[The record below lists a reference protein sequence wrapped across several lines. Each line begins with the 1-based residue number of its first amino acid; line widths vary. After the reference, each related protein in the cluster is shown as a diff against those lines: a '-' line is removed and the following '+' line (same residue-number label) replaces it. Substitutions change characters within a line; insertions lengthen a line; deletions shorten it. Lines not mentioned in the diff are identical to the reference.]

1 MKRWSG
7 SVKGVG
13 FVCWVVV
20 CLFSGSLSRVFL
32 IYGITA
38 LTSKFY
44 QNTHKITLF
53 QLFQTNFHILD
64 KKIFLMIIMYIY
76 INKNYHSFHL
86 RGVVNK
92 TIQFFQNENP
102 CSQSNPTTPNPPSP
116 HFPTFFS
123 SPSFLSSIPSFIF
136 SLFSSILYLKF
147 SLKFPL
153 SIFLYYICLLPFPCL
168 TLIFIYDTI
177 KLIFYN
183 Y

>member
-1 MKRWSG
+1 M
-7 SVKGVG
+7 
-13 FVCWVVV
+13 
-20 CLFSGSLSRVFL
+20 FSGSLSRVFL

-53 QLFQTNFHILD
+53 QLFKTNFHILD
-64 KKIFLMIIMYIY
+64 KKIFLMIIMCIY
-76 INKNYHSFHL
+76 INKNCHSFHL

-102 CSQSNPTTPNPPSP
+102 CSQSNPTTPKPTSP

-123 SPSFLSSIPSFIF
+123 FPSFFPLF
-136 SLFSSILYLKF
+136 SLIFY
-147 SLKFPL
+147 SLFPLSFPLSPHTKFPL

>member
-1 MKRWSG
+1 M
-7 SVKGVG
+7 
-13 FVCWVVV
+13 VV
-20 CLFSGSLSRVFL
+20 FSGSLARVFL

-53 QLFQTNFHILD
+53 QLFQTNFLILD
-64 KKIFLMIIMYIY
+64 KKIFLMIIMCIY

-102 CSQSNPTTPNPPSP
+102 CSQSNPTTPNP
-116 HFPTFFS
+116 H
-123 SPSFLSSIPSFIF
+123 IPSFSNVLF
-136 SLFSSILYLKF
+136 LSLSLFPFLCVLFFCFSFFLFSRSSHA
-147 SLKFPL
+147 KFPL
-153 SIFLYYICLLPFPCL
+153 SNFLYYMCLFSFTCL
-168 TLIFIYDTI
+168 TLIFIDDTI

>member
-1 MKRWSG
+1 M
-7 SVKGVG
+7 
-13 FVCWVVV
+13 
-20 CLFSGSLSRVFL
+20 FSGSLSRVFL

-92 TIQFFQNENP
+92 TIQFFQNKNP
-102 CSQSNPTTPNPPSP
+102 CSQSNPTTPKPTSP

-123 SPSFLSSIPSFIF
+123 FPLFYSIPVLLYPQFHL
-136 SLFSSILYLKF
+136 SLFFLY
-147 SLKFPL
+147 PL
-153 SIFLYYICLLPFPCL
+153 S
-168 TLIFIYDTI
+168 
-177 KLIFYN
+177 
-183 Y
+183 

>member
-1 MKRWSG
+1 MIWYDM
-7 SVKGVG
+7 VGVVG
-13 FVCWVVV
+13 CV
-20 CLFSGSLSRVFL
+20 LFSGSLARVFL

-53 QLFQTNFHILD
+53 QLFQTNFLILD
-64 KKIFLMIIMYIY
+64 KKIFLMIIMCIY

-116 HFPTFFS
+116 HFPTF
-123 SPSFLSSIPSFIF
+123 PSF
-136 SLFSSILYLKF
+136 SLFSFPCSLFFYSFF
-147 SLKFPL
+147 SLFSL
-153 SIFLYYICLLPFPCL
+153 VLPTPNSPS
-168 TLIFIYDTI
+168 
-177 KLIFYN
+177 LIFYIICAFSPFPT
-183 Y
+183 